1 MDASLEFV
9 GTATTVLRLGPFTIL
24 TDPNFLHR
32 GQFAYLGK
40 GLVSRR
46 LTEPSVQPQDL
57 PQLDAIV
64 LSHLHG
70 DHFDRIARRELDRT
84 PTVYTTRQAA
94 RRLEKWEFDAK
105 ALAPWQSSEL
115 AAAGVGLRITSVPG
129 QHARGPMRFL
139 LPPVMGSVL
148 EVDTGAGAPLRTYI
162 TGDTLFRR
170 DLERV
175 VERCGPIDAMVV
187 HLGGTRIAGMTV
199 TMDDRQGVKLV
210 HAIRP
215 KVTTPIHFD
224 DYKVFKSPREDFVAR
239 FTRDAAPGDLRLVD
253 RGQTIPLTS

>member
-1 MDASLEFV
+1 
-9 GTATTVLRLGPFTIL
+9 
-24 TDPNFLHR
+24 
-32 GQFAYLGK
+32 
-40 GLVSRR
+40 
-46 LTEPSVQPQDL
+46 
-57 PQLDAIV
+57 
-64 LSHLHG
+64 
-70 DHFDRIARRELDRT
+70 
-84 PTVYTTRQAA
+84 
-94 RRLEKWEFDAK
+94 
-105 ALAPWQSSEL
+105 
-115 AAAGVGLRITSVPG
+115 
-129 QHARGPMRFL
+129 MRFL

-148 EVDTGAGAPLRTYI
+148 ELDTGAGTPLRTYI

-224 DYKVFKSPREDFVAR
+224 DYRVFKSPREDFVAR
-239 FTRDAAPGDLRLVD
+239 FIRDAAPGDLRLVD